1 VRHPPPPP
9 YCYPYLCPYCTLTP
23 SLPSRCGGLARTLC
37 AEALKSSE
45 QTAAAQ
51 DAAAPMGAAA
61 VGGACGGLAAV
72 LLLLAGGAAL
82 WRKARMGPAA
92 LPGGQA
98 ALRPPGSGAAPSG
111 GSLCNIPAM
120 LVLTAP

>member
-1 VRHPPPPP
+1 
-9 YCYPYLCPYCTLTP
+9 
-23 SLPSRCGGLARTLC
+23 
-37 AEALKSSE
+37 
-45 QTAAAQ
+45 
-51 DAAAPMGAAA
+51 M
-61 VGGACGGLAAV
+61 GGACGGLAAV

-98 ALRPPGSGAAPSG
+98 ALRPRGLGAEAHGPPGSGVAPSG